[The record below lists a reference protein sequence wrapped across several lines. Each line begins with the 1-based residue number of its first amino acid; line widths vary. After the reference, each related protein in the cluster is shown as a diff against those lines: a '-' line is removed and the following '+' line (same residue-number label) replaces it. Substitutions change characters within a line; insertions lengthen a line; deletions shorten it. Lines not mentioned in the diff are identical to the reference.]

1 MATAL
6 ANGITIAYETHGDPR
21 DPPVLLVMG
30 LGMQLTSWPRDF
42 VDGLVEQGYYV
53 IRFDNRDS
61 GLSSKLRQHGVP
73 SMALTWLKM
82 LVRWPVKSGYTL
94 FDMADDARGLL
105 DFLGVAKVHVVGAS
119 MGGMIAQVFAACHA
133 ERTLSLTSIMSSS
146 GRRGLP
152 GPTAVARKAIMTMPA
167 HPRERA
173 QVVERMVRTLRIIGS
188 PAYPTPEKLLR
199 LKIEQA
205 LERNTCPD
213 GIARQMVAI
222 IASGDRTALLATI
235 GCPAMVIHGAA
246 DPLVPLACG
255 EDTARAIPNAAL
267 HVIEGMGH
275 DLPPQLIERLI
286 ALIDAHLHGK
296 MTPDDMAP
304 SIRRA
309 DSDTHY

>member
-6 ANGITIAYETHGDPR
+6 ANGITIAYETHGDPH

-30 LGMQLTSWPRDF
+30 LGMQLTGWPQDF

-53 IRFDNRDS
+53 IRYDNRDS
-61 GLSSKLRQHGVP
+61 GLSSKLRQHGAP
-73 SMALTWLKM
+73 SMTLTWLKT
-82 LVRWPVKSGYTL
+82 LVRWPVTPAYTL
-94 FDMADDARGLL
+94 HDMADDARGLL
-105 DFLGVAKVHVVGAS
+105 DFLGVPKAHVVGAS
-119 MGGMIAQVFAACHA
+119 MGGMIGQIFAARHA

-152 GPTAVARKAIMTMPA
+152 GPTSVARKAILRMPA
-167 HPRERA
+167 NPRDQA
-173 QVVERMVRTLRIIGS
+173 QVVERMVQTLRTIGS

-199 LKIEQA
+199 TRIEEA
-205 LERNTCPD
+205 LARNTCPD

-222 IASGDRTALLATI
+222 VACGDRTPLLGDI
-235 GCPAMVIHGAA
+235 RCPAMVIHGAA
-246 DPLVPLACG
+246 DPLIPLACG
-255 EDTARAIPNAAL
+255 EDTAQAIPNAAL

-296 MTPDDMAP
+296 MELNDMAP
-304 SIRRA
+304 STRRA
-309 DSDTHY
+309 GSDTHY